1 MMKHNRTK
9 NQMCQND
16 TNITRKQMCQN
27 NTVQTEQG
35 TNCVIMIQNIK
46 RNQMRQRQ
54 NVLTTA
60 EH

>member
-1 MMKHNRTK
+1 
-9 NQMCQND
+9 
-16 TNITRKQMCQN
+16 MCQN

-35 TNCVIMIQNIK
+35 TNCFKMIQNIK

>member
-1 MMKHNRTK
+1 
-9 NQMCQND
+9 MCQND

-35 TNCVIMIQNIK
+35 TNCVKMIQNIK